1 MWSFRR
7 LQRGGIIS
15 VSLRNSPPRATE
27 RTYRPMS
34 TMVRR
39 AIFAG
44 LLTVSTVGCA
54 AIQQNESPDTLE
66 AQTPPVAPAI
76 TAPRTRELT
85 VGEKALLADA
95 FSAGLNEPDSIKI
108 KWTKIPVLAG
118 NSRRTFDYCAQLNM
132 KDESGRYRG
141 MQPFL
146 ATIVFENGAIT
157 GGAIASLNTEN
168 RLENWDVIPSLCQ
181 QKGLNPFG

>member
-1 MWSFRR
+1 M
-7 LQRGGIIS
+7 QRGGIIS

-168 RLENWDVIPSLCQ
+168 RLENWDVIPSLCR